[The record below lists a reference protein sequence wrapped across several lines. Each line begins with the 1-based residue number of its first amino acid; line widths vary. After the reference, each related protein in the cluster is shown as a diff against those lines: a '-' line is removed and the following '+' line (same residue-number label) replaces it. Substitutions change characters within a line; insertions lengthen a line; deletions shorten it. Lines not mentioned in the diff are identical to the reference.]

1 MENRVTVQ
9 VSAPGIAVGWV
20 VAEGCRVGPSSEAL
34 VGEIRESVAKAVASK
49 DSPESAA
56 RKAAVR
62 DMLRHGTYRPT
73 GRGKPA
79 SEYLL
84 NAASEGQFPFINN
97 LVDINNLVSI
107 ETLLPIS
114 MVDLDRAASD
124 AFQVR
129 RGREGEQYVFNPS
142 GQVLALRDLL
152 LGSRL
157 PADTPCATPIKDC
170 QETKTHD
177 GTRRVIAL
185 IYAPTSLAG
194 EAAAAARRMAE
205 LIRTHGGG
213 CAESGVAAA

>member
-1 MENRVTVQ
+1 MENRVAVQ

-20 VAEGCRVGPSSEAL
+20 VAEGCQVSASPETL
-34 VGEIRESVAKAVASK
+34 VAEIRQSVAKAVASK
-49 DSPESAA
+49 DSPESVA

-84 NAASEGQFPFINN
+84 NAASEGQFPFMNN
-97 LVDINNLVSI
+97 LVDINNLASI

-114 MVDLDRAASD
+114 LVDLDRAGSD
-124 AFQVR
+124 AFRAR

-142 GQVLALRDLL
+142 GQVLDLRDLL
-152 LGSRL
+152 LVSRL
-157 PADTPCATPIKDC
+157 PADIPCATPIKDC
-170 QETKTHD
+170 QETKTHE

-185 IYAPTSLAG
+185 IYAPSILAG
-194 EAAAAARRMAE
+194 EAAGAARRMAG

-213 CAESGVAAA
+213 SAESGVVEA